1 MMKTFRYLKGS
12 VRLMSF
18 GFLIKVI
25 GTLMDLVIP
34 LILAYIID
42 EVTEVNKIIVLGLV
56 MIGCSIIA
64 MLFNVIANYFASLTA
79 RRFTRKMRHDLFVK
93 INSLSMSQIDNLTTS
108 SVMSR
113 MSTDTY
119 NIHQMVMIMQ
129 RMGVRAPILLIGGI
143 VMTYFLDPTLT
154 LILLATLPLITFVI
168 MFFTFKG
175 FPLFS
180 KVQLRIDD
188 MVRTMR
194 ENITGVR
201 VIKALS
207 KKDYEEERF
216 EKVNKNV
223 FDSDLKASKNMA
235 KINPLINLFL
245 NIGLVAVIFVGAF
258 RVDSGIIKAGVII
271 SFTTY
276 FTIILNAMVS
286 MTRIFMIYSKAFASS
301 KRIEE
306 IFNMETDLCVLDD
319 VDQKEGSFI
328 EFNDVSFAYLHQ
340 KNVLE
345 NINIKLQKG
354 DSLGIIGA
362 TGSGKSTLINL
373 LMRFYDCDGK
383 IYIDGLNIK
392 NYNLHELRKIYGVS
406 FQNDAILN
414 DTIKNNI
421 VFGRE
426 YDEAWFKKVCEISCV
441 NSFAAG
447 NSDGYDKMITA
458 RGTNLS
464 GGQKQ
469 RILIARSIYSKPKVL
484 ILDDATSALD
494 YKTDSYIR
502 RRIKEEFP
510 DITLIYVSSRVSSIM
525 NFTKIIVLDNG
536 RIVEEGRHEDLINK
550 ESGIY
555 KDIYTIQIGGV
566 ENEF

>member
-12 VRLMSF
+12 IRLMSF

-306 IFNMETDLCVLDD
+306 IFNMETDLCVLDN

-441 NSFAAG
+441 NSFATG

>member
-1 MMKTFRYLKGS
+1 MTIGLF
-12 VRLMSF
+12 
-18 GFLIKVI
+18 IKVI

-34 LILAYIID
+34 LLLAYIID
-42 EVTEVNKIIVLGLV
+42 EVTELKMIIILGLV

-64 MLFNVIANYFASLTA
+64 MLFNVIANYLASFTA
-79 RRFTRKMRHDLFVK
+79 RRFTRKMRHDLFCK
-93 INSLSMSQIDNLTTS
+93 INTLSMRQMDELTTS

-129 RMGVRAPILLIGGI
+129 RMGVRAPILLVGGTL
-143 VMTYFLDPTLT
+143 MTFLLDKTLT
-154 LILLATLPLITFVI
+154 LVLLGALPIICFIIAFFTIKGLPLY
-168 MFFTFKG
+168 
-175 FPLFS
+175 S
-180 KVQLRIDD
+180 KVQLKIDD

-194 ENITGVR
+194 ENITGTR

-207 KKDYEEERF
+207 KQNYEEERF

-223 FDSDLKASKNMA
+223 MDSDLKASKNMA

-245 NIGLVAVIFVGAF
+245 NIGLVIVIFVGAY
-258 RVDSGIIKAGVII
+258 RVNNGAIKTGVII

-286 MTRIFMIYSKAFASS
+286 ITRIFMIYSKALASS

-306 IFNMETDLCVLDD
+306 VFSLENDLTILDEID
-319 VDQKEGSFI
+319 LKEGSYI
-328 EFNDVSFAYLHQ
+328 EFENVSFSYLKQ
-340 KNVLE
+340 KEVLKD
-345 NINIKLQKG
+345 INIKLNKG

-373 LMRFYDCDGK
+373 LMRFYDCNGK
-383 IYIDGLNIK
+383 IYIDGKNIK
-392 NYNLHELRKIYGVS
+392 NYELKDLRKYFGVC

-426 YDEAWFKKVCEISCV
+426 YDEEHFLKICNIANVDEYSK
-441 NSFAAG
+441 NYD
-447 NSDGYDKMITA
+447 DGYDHMITA

-469 RILIARSIYSKPKVL
+469 RLLIARSLYGRPEVL

-494 YKTDSYIR
+494 YKTDSMIR
-502 RRIKEEFP
+502 AKIKEMYP
-510 DITLIYVSSRVSSIM
+510 DVTLIYVSSRVSSIR
-525 NFTKIIVLDNG
+525 NFTEIIVLDNG
-536 RIVEEGRHEDLINK
+536 MIVERGKHEELISLD
-550 ESGIY
+550 SGIY
-555 KDIYTIQIGGV
+555 KEIYEIQMGG
-566 ENEF
+566 EDNEL